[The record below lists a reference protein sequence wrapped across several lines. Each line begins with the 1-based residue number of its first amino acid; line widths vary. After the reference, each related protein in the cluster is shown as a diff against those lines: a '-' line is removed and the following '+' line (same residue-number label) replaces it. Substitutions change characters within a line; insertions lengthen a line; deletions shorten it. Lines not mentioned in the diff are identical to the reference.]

1 MPTWMTSMTRATRHT
16 TEPKIAELVATYGS
30 SSSTAWL
37 EFDRYHIWR
46 ADPIPES
53 SFAPVQGYMVKGS
66 YAFAWGNPIVSDP
79 SALGP
84 TARQFVAWVERNNL
98 VLVWV
103 CVDDDLQEIL
113 ASEFGWSTVTCIYED
128 VIDPGHIIKMTG
140 PGQKG
145 VEGVHVVKDLKKNL
159 RKAQDAAVE
168 VDEMKE
174 GEWTQTQKKEVED
187 GIAHW
192 KKDRSGVQ
200 IASTTLQPWLD
211 RRHRRY
217 WLASR
222 DEKAIGVLILT
233 PIRGNDW
240 QVKNAVSFPD
250 APKGTSEKL
259 IFTALRDLHN
269 EQVKKQHKDPD
280 YQSGGQVTFGI
291 SAAKRLEATHNLT
304 GWGID
309 ALSKTYNAV
318 TTAAGLQ
325 KRGEFRGKFDTS
337 QVPKYVCYP
346 RNGFGLDGAVALLKA
361 LTK

>member
-1 MPTWMTSMTRATRHT
+1 
-16 TEPKIAELVATYGS
+16 
-30 SSSTAWL
+30 
-37 EFDRYHIWR
+37 
-46 ADPIPES
+46 
-53 SFAPVQGYMVKGS
+53 MVSGS

-84 TARQFVAWVERNNL
+84 AARQFVAWVERNNL

-200 IASTTLQPWLD
+200 IAS
-211 RRHRRY
+211 
-217 WLASR
+217 
-222 DEKAIGVLILT
+222 V
-233 PIRGNDW
+233 
-240 QVKNAVSFPD
+240 
-250 APKGTSEKL
+250 
-259 IFTALRDLHN
+259 
-269 EQVKKQHKDPD
+269 
-280 YQSGGQVTFGI
+280 
-291 SAAKRLEATHNLT
+291 
-304 GWGID
+304 
-309 ALSKTYNAV
+309 
-318 TTAAGLQ
+318 
-325 KRGEFRGKFDTS
+325 
-337 QVPKYVCYP
+337 
-346 RNGFGLDGAVALLKA
+346 GFV
-361 LTK
+361 